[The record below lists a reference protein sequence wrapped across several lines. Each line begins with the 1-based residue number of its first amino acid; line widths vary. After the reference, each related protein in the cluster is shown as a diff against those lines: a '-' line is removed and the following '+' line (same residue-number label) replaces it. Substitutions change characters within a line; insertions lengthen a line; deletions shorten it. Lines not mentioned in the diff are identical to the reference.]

1 MIITAENF
9 VKKQGIRDIKKL
21 TNQQIYDQMENY
33 AQAFYANKV
42 QQIIVPN
49 DTYVEKRTKFPKN
62 PPIQDLP

>member
-1 MIITAENF
+1 MIITADNF
-9 VKKQGIRDIKKL
+9 L
-21 TNQQIYDQMENY
+21 TDKHGSDCEWLSRQAIIDVMEQY
-33 AQAFYANKV
+33 AQKFYAAKV